1 MQHDLMEGNAMNKK
15 RLLVVGVAVS
25 AALAASGCAVL
36 DPTRAA
42 RPDRPKVSVDNGQIV
57 VSPDALVFLR
67 SQGATR
73 ITWSLPRDSALT
85 FPSDGIVIEG
95 ELSALGSGRT
105 VEVRDPKQ
113 RTSPTS
119 TAIDRSQNEIVDC
132 KPSPDA
138 KEFSCLNRNSRSGV
152 YKYTIRVLDGGR
164 TLERDP
170 AIVNMN

>member
-1 MQHDLMEGNAMNKK
+1 MNTK
-15 RLLVVGVAVS
+15 RLLIVSVALS

-36 DPTRAA
+36 DPTRSAP
-42 RPDRPKVSVDNGQIV
+42 PDRPKVTVDNGQIQ
-57 VSPDALVFLR
+57 VSPEALIFLR
-67 SQGATR
+67 RQGATR

-85 FPSDGIVIEG
+85 FPADGIVIEG
-95 ELSALGSGRT
+95 ELTALGSGRT
-105 VEVRDPKQ
+105 IEVRDPKQ

-119 TAIDRSQNEIVDC
+119 TAIDRSQNEIVEC
-132 KPSPDA
+132 KRSPDA

-152 YKYTIRVLDGGR
+152 YKYTIRVVDGGR

>member
-1 MQHDLMEGNAMNKK
+1 MNTK
-15 RLLVVGVAVS
+15 RLLVLSVAAS
-25 AALAASGCAVL
+25 AVLAASGCALL
-36 DPTRAA
+36 DPTRSTSA
-42 RPDRPKVSVDNGQIV
+42 DRPKVTVDNGQIV
-57 VSPDALVFLR
+57 VSPEALVFLR
-67 SQGATR
+67 SQGAKR
-73 ITWSLPRDSALT
+73 ISWSLPRDSALT
-85 FPSDGIVIEG
+85 FPADGIVIEG
-95 ELSALGSGRT
+95 ELTALGSGKT

-132 KPSPDA
+132 KRSPDA

-152 YKYTIRVLDGGR
+152 YKYTIRVIDGGR